1 MRVGEGDYQL
11 LSSNGGALANGVKL
25 VIHFLPPR
33 HAMVESNEKLLFISF
48 QRYEQCY
55 SSAQRLVDTS
65 SAIVFCRT
73 PHAMINVCR
82 RRNVTVRE
90 GKATATLWSVNVPR
104 HYFWV

>member
-11 LSSNGGALANGVKL
+11 LSGNISALANGVKQ
-25 VIHFLPPR
+25 VIRFLPP
-33 HAMVESNEKLLFISF
+33 HYAVVKGNEELLFISL

-55 SSAQRLVDTS
+55 SSAQRLVDAS

-82 RRNVTVRE
+82 RRNVTVCE